1 MYVAKSK
8 LGYTHKQALHI
19 YIGEYMDQFESFK
32 KYYNM
37 EISKI
42 LFSGTEKEEEIKEE
56 EPPEWVVEAERK
68 TNGK

>member
-1 MYVAKSK
+1 MAKSK

-37 EISKI
+37 EISKTP
-42 LFSGTEKEEEIKEE
+42 FAETEKEEEITEE
-56 EPPEWVVEAERK
+56 TPPEWVIEAERK
-68 TNGK
+68 TKECQI